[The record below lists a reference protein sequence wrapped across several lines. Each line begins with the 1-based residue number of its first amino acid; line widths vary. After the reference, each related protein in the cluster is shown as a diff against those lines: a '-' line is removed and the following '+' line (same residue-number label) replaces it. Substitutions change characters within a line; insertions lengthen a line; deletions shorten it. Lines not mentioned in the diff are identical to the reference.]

1 MDAMADHACSPDVA
15 VQSHATPPRLSDEG
29 GRTVVWLGGENDLAT
44 SGALADALA
53 AGMSADLADV
63 VVDLRRVTFL
73 DAATIGVLVR
83 GRNMLDSEGR
93 RLTLRSPSRPAG
105 RMLALCELTVLVEA
119 AGRMLA
125 LCELTVL
132 VEPSRNA
139 ERCRHPD
146 QDRRRRRS

>member
-15 VQSHATPPRLSDEG
+15 VRSHATPPRLSDEG

-105 RMLALCELTVLVEA
+105 RMLALCELTVLVE
-119 AGRMLA
+119 
-125 LCELTVL
+125 
-132 VEPSRNA
+132 PSRNA

-146 QDRRRRRS
+146 QDPRRRRS